1 MNQENEIVDVDDNE
15 QESNTEEASV
25 ETGRGPSK
33 KIALF
38 GVTGI
43 LFAALM
49 GAGVW
54 YLFFKAPAGKPVAAP
69 RDTSFGKNSGSKIPE
84 GARKITLSKEQV
96 DAANF
101 KIVEVGET
109 LAGAASESA
118 TTGVVKANEYRE
130 TPVISQVSGVLK
142 RTDAD
147 LGKFVRQGE
156 TIAVVASEELAN
168 TQSEFLSRKAEL
180 EESQKRYR
188 RALDLSEISE
198 ESRNELDEV
207 TAKLKTA
214 EAESLEAKLNL
225 ERSAKLSAIGAISKR
240 ELEQART
247 VHEAAKA
254 KQTEAASRF
263 ERAKRLLK
271 INPARKNEID
281 NYLTMVRS
289 KQSEVSAVR
298 AKLLVLGLS
307 SQRINSLNSPSQI
320 NPDLPIVSPVSG
332 TVTDR
337 IANRGEVV
345 SSNGKLASVTDL
357 STIWVIAQVYEKDLG
372 KLRVGSG
379 AGITTDSYPGR
390 YFRGNVSYID
400 PQLDASTRT
409 AQVRIELPN
418 PDQQLKLG
426 MYVRVAFATLGGSEK
441 TTPLIPEEALQ
452 FLGNEQ
458 VVFEATE
465 DPLTFLVRP
474 VAVMEKIEKAYPA
487 SRGIFVG
494 DKIVADGS
502 FLLRAEWLK
511 TNGE

>member
-1 MNQENEIVDVDDNE
+1 MNQENEIVEIENDDVHVE
-15 QESNTEEASV
+15 AEETASV
-25 ETGRGPSK
+25 ASDGQGK
-33 KIALF
+33 KIAAL
-38 GVTGI
+38 GVAGMVF
-43 LFAALM
+43 LVLLAL
-49 GAGVW
+49 GVW
-54 YLFFKAPAGKPVAAP
+54 YLFFKTPAGQPVAAP
-69 RDTSFGKNSGSKIPE
+69 RDTSFGKGSGSKIPE
-84 GARKITLSKEQV
+84 GARKITLSQEQF

-109 LAGAASESA
+109 LSGEASGTA

-130 TPVISQVSGVLK
+130 TPVITQVSGVVK
-142 RTDAD
+142 SINAD

-156 TIAVVASEELAN
+156 TVAIVSSEELAN
-168 TQSEFLSRKAEL
+168 SQSEFLSRKAEL
-180 EESQKRYR
+180 EESQKRYS

-214 EAESLEAKLNL
+214 EAETIEAKLNF
-225 ERSAKLSAIGAISKR
+225 ERSGKLSAIGAISKR
-240 ELEQART
+240 ELEQATT
-247 VHEAAKA
+247 VYESAKA
-254 KQTEAASRF
+254 KQSEASNRF
-263 ERAKRLLK
+263 ERAKRLLNV
-271 INPARKNEID
+271 NPARKNEID
-281 NYLTMVRS
+281 SFLTMVRR
-289 KQSEVSAVR
+289 KQSEVSSVR

-307 SQRINSLNSPSQI
+307 PKRVNSLNSPSQI
-320 NPDLPIVSPVSG
+320 NADLPIFSPVSG

-372 KLRVGSG
+372 RLRVGSG

-390 YFRGNVSYID
+390 YFRGNISYVD
-400 PQLDASTRT
+400 PRLDSATRT

-441 TTPLIPEEALQ
+441 TSPLIPEEALQ
-452 FLGNEQ
+452 FLGDER

-474 VAVMEKIEKAYPA
+474 VVVTEKIEKAYPA
-487 SRGIFVG
+487 TRGIFVG

-511 TNGE
+511 TN